1 MNSVTNERLE
11 NIASNKVIVDIAEIQ
26 WMARELLSLRTGEG
40 DEEVEKIVI
49 DPEEKTV
56 LDLMRAG
63 F

>member
-11 NIASNKVIVDIAEIQ
+11 NITSNKVIVDIAEIQ
-26 WMARELLSLRTGEG
+26 WMARELLSLRTGGG